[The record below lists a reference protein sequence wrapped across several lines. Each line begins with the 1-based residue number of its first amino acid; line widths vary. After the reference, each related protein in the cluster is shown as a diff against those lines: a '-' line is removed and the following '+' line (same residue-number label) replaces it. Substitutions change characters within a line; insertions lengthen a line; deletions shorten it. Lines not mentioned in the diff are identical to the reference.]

1 MRVKGNSFR
10 YLIYGAFGGNLITIK
25 PGSAKNGSVWAKN
38 GSLWEKETGRVPAGW
53 WSVLALIMDGG
64 AAAGGVKI
72 QDRNLKIV
80 WISFKISQE
89 TQSTDLL
96 TAQCAVFVSNR
107 DQRRQQLLSWD
118 KFALLLF
125 GKLAMGQK
133 KYLGVIVNIW
143 IWDGGMP

>member
-1 MRVKGNSFR
+1 
-10 YLIYGAFGGNLITIK
+10 
-25 PGSAKNGSVWAKN
+25 
-38 GSLWEKETGRVPAGW
+38 
-53 WSVLALIMDGG
+53 MDGG

-107 DQRRQQLLSWD
+107 DERRQQLLSWD

>member
-25 PGSAKNGSVWAKN
+25 PGSAKNGSSWAKN

-80 WISFKISQE
+80 WISFKIFQE
-89 TQSTDLL
+89 IQPTDLL
-96 TAQCAVFVSNR
+96 TTQCAVFVSNR
-107 DQRRQQLLSWD
+107 DQRKQQLLNWG
-118 KFALLLF
+118 KFALETGSKKLF
-125 GKLAMGQK
+125 GGLSTV
-133 KYLGVIVNIW
+133 YLDFGW
-143 IWDGGMP
+143 GDPPT

>member
-1 MRVKGNSFR
+1 
-10 YLIYGAFGGNLITIK
+10 
-25 PGSAKNGSVWAKN
+25 
-38 GSLWEKETGRVPAGW
+38 
-53 WSVLALIMDGG
+53 MDGG
-64 AAAGGVKI
+64 AAAAGVKI

-89 TQSTDLL
+89 TQFTDLL

-125 GKLAMGQK
+125 WKLVMGQ
-133 KYLGVIVNIW
+133 NTIW
-143 IWDGGMP
+143 G